1 MEKAGNI
8 DGLEWYLNLRK
19 YGGAI
24 HSGFGIGFDRLLM
37 YLTGVSNIR
46 DTEPYP
52 RTSSNLKY

>member
-1 MEKAGNI
+1 MEKAENI